1 MAKDPCHEALLTIK
15 ELKPHTSRILELL
28 NTHEK
33 EMYFN
38 FLRYNQGEEDYNKL
52 GEFKKVK
59 NLIEYLLTIDENNN
73 YSK

>member
-1 MAKDPCHEALLTIK
+1 
-15 ELKPHTSRILELL
+15 
-28 NTHEK
+28 
-33 EMYFN
+33 MYFN

>member
-1 MAKDPCHEALLTIK
+1 MAKDPCQEALSTIK
-15 ELKPHTSRILELL
+15 ELKPHVSQILELL
-28 NTHEK
+28 NIHEK

-38 FLRYNQGEEDYNKL
+38 FLRYKQGEEDYNKL

-59 NLIEYLLTIDENNN
+59 NLIEYLLTIDEDNN

>member
-1 MAKDPCHEALLTIK
+1 MAKDPCQEALLTIK
-15 ELKPHTSRILELL
+15 ELKPHKSQILEVFDIR
-28 NTHEK
+28 EK

-52 GEFKKVK
+52 ADFKKVK
-59 NLIEYLLTIDENNN
+59 NLIEYLLTIDEDNN